1 MFRTLFS
8 PACRTHLLIWG
19 FLAATAPTIEAQE
32 TPRLRLVSDRSHA
45 LYMTYWPKTN
55 DPWLNELKT
64 KDLLFYNEDVMPP
77 AYQDWDGG
85 LQGVHSPS
93 YNISAVRGEPI
104 GNANREFPWGS
115 PAGLHD
121 SPNFKAFRFLSIPA
135 GKSILWWRQRLPR
148 DGSRGTYVWQYPA
161 GTTFG
166 EILLVTDPDGYDWT
180 FELRTRTRTD
190 KGWTM
195 NAFRPFTTQAEL
207 ASRIKQLVPNWEE
220 QPALAK
226 LVRGE
231 AERESSFRLKNNH
244 DLITFDATALAT
256 HLPAIDHDL
265 VRKLLDTPF
274 KSALGQ
280 EWKRGEDGTEAFA
293 PTTEAAFHII
303 PRNYKGGFVEVS
315 STSCMRCHDS
325 TLKHARDFQEFRDW
339 YGRVRG
345 SDNIFS
351 FHIFEP
357 GSISYNGFGREPALR
372 QHLVDAGLL
381 QQWQEN

>member
-1 MFRTLFS
+1 VIRTL
-8 PACRTHLLIWG
+8 LLAT
-19 FLAATAPTIEAQE
+19 LALFPSAALAQE
-32 TPRLRLVSDRSHA
+32 KTSESPGKPRLRLVSDQAHDVYLSF
-45 LYMTYWPKTN
+45 WPKST
-55 DPWLNELKT
+55 DPWLNELKK
-64 KDLLFYNEDVMPP
+64 KDIVFYNDQVMPA

-93 YNISAVRGEPI
+93 YNISAVAGEPI

-121 SPNFKAFRFLSIPA
+121 SSNFKAFRFVVLPDEPIRY
-135 GKSILWWRQRLPR
+135 WRQRLPR
-148 DGSRGTYVWQYPA
+148 DGSRGTFVWQYPTGA
-161 GTTFG
+161 TFG
-166 EILLVTDPDGYDWT
+166 EILLVTDPEGYDWT

-195 NAFRPFTTQAEL
+195 NAFRPFTTPAEL
-207 ASRIKQLVPNWEE
+207 AARVKELVPNWRDRPE
-220 QPALAK
+220 LVK
-226 LVRGE
+226 LVSGAPEKEETR
-231 AERESSFRLKNNH
+231 RLANAHN
-244 DLITFDATALAT
+244 LITFDSTNLIT
-256 HLPAIDHDL
+256 YLPAIDNEL
-265 VRKLLDTPF
+265 VRKLLQTPF

-280 EWKRGEDGTEAFA
+280 EWKTGADGKEAFA
-293 PTTEAAFHII
+293 PSTQAAFHIV

-325 TLKHARDFQEFRDW
+325 TLKHARDFQESRDW

-357 GSISYNGFGREPALR
+357 GSISYNGFGNEPALR
-372 QHLVDAGLL
+372 QDLVRAGVLKQWD
-381 QQWQEN
+381 QQ

>member
-1 MFRTLFS
+1 VCRTLLIVC
-8 PACRTHLLIWG
+8 ALL
-19 FLAATAPTIEAQE
+19 LSSAPVLQAQ
-32 TPRLRLVSDRSHA
+32 TKPRLRLVSDRAHA
-45 LYMTYWPKTN
+45 LYLTFWPRSA
-55 DPWLNELKT
+55 DPWLNDLKT
-64 KDLLFYNEDVMPP
+64 KDIIFYNDEVMPP
-77 AYQDWDGG
+77 AYQDWDGA
-85 LQGVHSPS
+85 LQGAHSPS

-121 SPNFKAFRFLSIPA
+121 SPNFKAFRFLHVPE
-135 GKSILWWRQRLPR
+135 GKSIIWWRERLPR
-148 DGSRGTYVWQYPA
+148 DAGRSYVWQYPA

-166 EILLVTDPDGYDWT
+166 EILMVTDPEGYDWT

-190 KGWTM
+190 RGWTM

-207 ASRIKQLVPNWEE
+207 ATRIKQLVPNWGDRPE
-220 QPALAK
+220 LVK
-226 LVRGE
+226 LVTGQ
-231 AERESSFRLKNNH
+231 AEREANYRLKNDH
-244 DLITFDATALAT
+244 ELITFDATALST
-256 HLPAIDHDL
+256 HLPAIDHEL

-280 EWKRGEDGTEAFA
+280 EWKKGEDGTEAFA
-293 PTTEAAFHII
+293 PTTEADFHII

-315 STSCMRCHDS
+315 SASCMRCHDS
-325 TLKHARDFQEFRDW
+325 TLKHARDFQAFRDW

-357 GSISYNGFGREPALR
+357 GSISYNGFGREPSLR
-372 QHLVDAGLL
+372 ADLVTSGLL
-381 QQWQEN
+381 QPWQEN

>member
-1 MFRTLFS
+1 MNRTFFLS
-8 PACRTHLLIWG
+8 LALLIFG
-19 FLAATAPTIEAQE
+19 GPAALPVEKK
-32 TPRLRLVSDRSHA
+32 PRLRLVSDQKHA
-45 LYMTYWPKTN
+45 LYLSFWPKSK
-55 DPWLNELKT
+55 DPWLNDLKK
-64 KDLLFYNEDVMPP
+64 KDLIFYNDAVMPA

-115 PAGLHD
+115 PAGLHE
-121 SPNFKAFRFLSIPA
+121 SPNFKAFRFVSIPE
-135 GKSILWWRQRLPR
+135 GKSIVYWRERLPR
-148 DGSRGTYVWQYPA
+148 DSGRSYVWEYPV

-207 ASRIKQLVPNWEE
+207 AARIKQIVPSWRD

-226 LVRGE
+226 IVKGE
-231 AERESSFRLKNNH
+231 ADKEETRQLTNQH
-244 DLITFDATALAT
+244 DLVTFDATALVT
-256 HLPAIDHDL
+256 HLPAIDHKL

-280 EWKRGEDGTEAFA
+280 EWKKGADGAEAFA
-293 PTTEAAFHII
+293 ATTEADFHII
-303 PRNYKGGFVEVS
+303 PKNYKGGFVEVS
-315 STSCMRCHDS
+315 SNSCMRCHDS
-325 TLKHARDFQEFRDW
+325 TLKHARDFQASRDW

-357 GSISYNGFGREPALR
+357 SSISHNGFSVQTSVR
-372 QHLVDAGLL
+372 QELVDAGLL
-381 QQWQEN
+381 RPWEDKR